1 MRNDVLLYG
10 THNYEF
16 RKTFNV
22 LYQHETN
29 QQRFEEIKKKKKLA
43 ELKHS
48 EMLPQK
54 TGQKHNFFDG
64 SEGGPY
70 NNNFSTQVMLA
81 RNAQALFVL
90 PGASSTLQNNHG
102 ESSPTSFGE
111 GSAAAAPNEDSGIV
125 GANSKNRG
133 GRRNRKEP
141 HPFQRHWLLK
151 HCTNR
156 ETGKF
161 HFYIH
166 PDSRFKQVW
175 SFVIVLFLLY
185 VAFLMPYFIAF

>member
-1 MRNDVLLYG
+1 MSPRTKARTNWRKLRNVFLAINKWKRVRNDVLLYG

-54 TGQKHNFFDG
+54 TGKKLHFPDG

-70 NNNFSTQVMLA
+70 NNNFSTQVIRA

-125 GANSKNRG
+125 GTNNKNRG
-133 GRRNRKEP
+133 GRRNRK
-141 HPFQRHWLLK
+141 
-151 HCTNR
+151 
-156 ETGKF
+156 
-161 HFYIH
+161 
-166 PDSRFKQVW
+166 
-175 SFVIVLFLLY
+175 
-185 VAFLMPYFIAF
+185 